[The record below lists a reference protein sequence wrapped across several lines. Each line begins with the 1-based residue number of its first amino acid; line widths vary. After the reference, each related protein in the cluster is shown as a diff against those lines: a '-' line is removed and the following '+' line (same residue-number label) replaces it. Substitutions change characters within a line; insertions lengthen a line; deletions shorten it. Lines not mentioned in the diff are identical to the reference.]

1 MGGIFSQS
9 DSNVMKGLG
18 TVGKIFKRSAEREA
32 IRTVKDGIWH
42 GIRRK
47 AEQGLRGPKKNNSSR
62 RRSNNQGN
70 IELIPMNNKSG
81 TNNSRHNNNNA
92 GLGAQNTGL
101 STNNIEIINNRNN
114 SAHIK
119 GGSRKKSKK

>member
-1 MGGIFSQS
+1 
-9 DSNVMKGLG
+9 MKGLG

-62 RRSNNQGN
+62 RRSNNQRN
-70 IELIPMNNKSG
+70 IELIQMNNKSG
-81 TNNSRHNNNNA
+81 TNNSRRNNNNI
-92 GLGAQNTGL
+92 GLVAQNTGL
-101 STNNIEIINNRNN
+101 STNNIEIINRNN

-119 GGSRKKSKK
+119 GGSRKKSKKSNS

>member
-1 MGGIFSQS
+1 MGGVFSQS

-42 GIRRK
+42 GVRRK

-62 RRSNNQGN
+62 RRINNQDN
-70 IELIPMNNKSG
+70 IELMPMNNKSG
-81 TNNSRHNNNNA
+81 TNNSRPKNNNA
-92 GLGAQNTGL
+92 GLGTQNTGL
-101 STNNIEIINNRNN
+101 GANNIENNKSEN
-114 SAHIK
+114 STRIK